1 MIGYTDIILDYI
13 PGTLYFVLVLHLCRH
28 NGTTKTRTSSS
39 HQVTS
44 LECKYGRY
52 IDDKYKGKRKYQEQV
67 CVVLKTK
74 TYLLCRTPWM
84 LRVTGRQVLGLLNVW
99 PLYLNTHQSLSM
111 PGLSNINENVIK
123 HRNTTKHN
131 LNGYSHI
138 STVNETSLDKEKTQL

>member
-1 MIGYTDIILDYI
+1 
-13 PGTLYFVLVLHLCRH
+13 
-28 NGTTKTRTSSS
+28 
-39 HQVTS
+39 
-44 LECKYGRY
+44 
-52 IDDKYKGKRKYQEQV
+52 
-67 CVVLKTK
+67 
-74 TYLLCRTPWM
+74 M

-138 STVNETSLDKEKTQL
+138 STVKETSLDKEKTQL